1 MKIAY
6 CIPSTY
12 NTGGME
18 RILSLK
24 ANYMRTQWGWDVTII
39 TTDQKGR
46 EAHFPLAEGIHQ
58 IDLGINYEDSLQC
71 HAVKQITNRIKKKH
85 LHRKRLS
92 SLLLQSN
99 FDIVVSMVSNEFS
112 ILPKIKDGSAKIA
125 EIHFCKEYRKLDLK
139 YHRRSR
145 VRRLIGLIQDKLDER
160 HASRYDAFVT
170 LTEQDAASWR
180 KLKNL
185 HVIPNPCPTFGP
197 ELPDYRAKEAIAVG
211 RLCPQKGFD
220 LLMKSWNLL
229 PDRIKNT
236 WSLRIYGNGPD
247 LNYLQRLKDDLHL
260 VLVKICHPTAQIFER
275 MQESSLFLFSSLY
288 EGFSLALSEAM
299 AIGLP
304 CVAFDCPCGP
314 RELITSQE
322 HGFLVPLGDVTSF
335 AHSIEKMAQS
345 EQRRAEVGQ
354 RGKEQI
360 QREFAP
366 TRIMEKWFSLFSELN
381 NKR

>member
-18 RILSLK
+18 RILTLK

-260 VLVKICHPTAQIFER
+260 DRVQICHPTAQIFER

-304 CVAFDCPCGP
+304 CVAFDCP
-314 RELITSQE
+314 
-322 HGFLVPLGDVTSF
+322 
-335 AHSIEKMAQS
+335 
-345 EQRRAEVGQ
+345 
-354 RGKEQI
+354 
-360 QREFAP
+360 
-366 TRIMEKWFSLFSELN
+366 
-381 NKR
+381 

>member
-1 MKIAY
+1 MKVAY

-46 EAHFPLAEGIHQ
+46 EPHFPLAEGIHQ

-85 LHRKRLS
+85 LHRKKLS

-112 ILPKIKDGSAKIA
+112 ILPKIKDGSVKVA

-139 YHRRSR
+139 YHRKSR
-145 VRRLIGLIQDKLDER
+145 VRRLIGLIQDKIDEK
-160 HASRYDAFVT
+160 HASRYAAFVT
-170 LTEQDAASWR
+170 LTEQDAGSWC

-185 HVIPNPCPTFGP
+185 HVIPNPCPMFGP
-197 ELPDYRAKEAIAVG
+197 ELPDYRAKVAIAVG

-229 PDRIKNT
+229 PDKIKNT
-236 WSLRIYGNGPD
+236 WILRIYGNGPD
-247 LNYLQRLKDDLHL
+247 RNYLQRLKDDLHL
-260 VLVKICHPTAQIFER
+260 DRVQICRPTAQIFER

-288 EGFSLALSEAM
+288 EGFGLSLAEAI
-299 AIGLP
+299 ALGLP
-304 CVAFDCPCGP
+304 CVSFDCPCGP
-314 RELITSQE
+314 RELMETQT
-322 HGFLVPLGDVTSF
+322 GGALVPVGNLTRF

-345 EQRRAEVGQ
+345 EQRRAEVGKH
-354 RGKEQI
+354 GKEQI
-360 QREFAP
+360 QRRFGTA
-366 TRIMEKWFSLFSELN
+366 RIMEKWFSLFSELN

>member
-1 MKIAY
+1 MKVAY

-18 RILSLK
+18 RILALK

-46 EAHFPLAEGIHQ
+46 EAHFPLEEGIHQ

-71 HAVKQITNRIKKKH
+71 HVVKQITNRIKKKH

-112 ILPKIKDGSAKIA
+112 ILPKIKDGSAKVA

-139 YHRRSR
+139 YHRKSR

-170 LTEQDAASWR
+170 LTEQDAGNWC

-220 LLMKSWNLL
+220 LLMKAWDLL
-229 PDRIKNT
+229 PDKIKNT
-236 WSLRIYGNGPD
+236 WILRIYGDGPD
-247 LNYLQRLKDDLHL
+247 RHYLQQLKDDLQL
-260 VLVKICHPTAQIFER
+260 DRVQICRPTEQIFER
-275 MQESSLFLFSSLY
+275 MQQSSLFLFPSLY
-288 EGFSLALSEAM
+288 EGFGLALAEAI
-299 AIGLP
+299 ALGLP

-314 RELITSQE
+314 CELMATQA
-322 HGFLVPLGDVTSF
+322 GGALVPVGNLTHF

-345 EQRRAEVGQ
+345 EQRRAEVGKH
-354 RGKEQI
+354 GKEQI
-360 QREFAP
+360 QRRFGTA
-366 TRIMEKWFSLFSELN
+366 RIMEKWFSLFSELK